1 MIMFIATMFSM
12 GKESLSI
19 NNPSHR
25 RELAENTGIRLVGS
39 LPEGVF
45 NKATVALSNYI
56 GQEGDENT
64 PPFLDPTI
72 QGLVY
77 FAYLAS
83 RHSAENRVLGIARNN
98 TLESLRDQ
106 ELAKAVEPVLIS
118 AVKEGRNYSIGRE
131 DLMTIDR
138 HLKKDRVLA
147 LAPSATTR
155 DRGIRYDLRTG
166 VVRVAVEKHY
176 NLMALAMRTGERPGE
191 ELKVEAL
198 SASQIPVPSI
208 KFEHEGRIDKKLE
221 RGLRR
226 EAIYAIALW
235 TMAEVAS
242 LLPGG
247 IQRGEFVEPDAIK
260 QRAVYILRGLSSEGL
275 FATGGFM

>member
-1 MIMFIATMFSM
+1 MLFQTI
-12 GKESLSI
+12 
-19 NNPSHR
+19 
-25 RELAENTGIRLVGS
+25 LVKR
-39 LPEGVF
+39 VI
-45 NKATVALSNYI
+45 K
-56 GQEGDENT
+56 NT

-83 RHSAENRVLGIARNN
+83 QHSDENRVLGIARNN
-98 TLESLRDQ
+98 TYESLRDK

-131 DLMTIDR
+131 DLIKIDR
-138 HLKKDRVLA
+138 HLRKDYVLA

-166 VVRVAVEKHY
+166 VVRIAVERNY
-176 NLMALAMRTGERPGE
+176 NLIALAMRTGEGPGE
-191 ELKVEAL
+191 ELKVEAI

-208 KFEHEGRIDKKLE
+208 KYEHEGGVDKKLE

-226 EAIYAIALW
+226 EVNYAIALW

-242 LLPGG
+242 LLPIGV
-247 IQRGEFVEPDAIK
+247 QRGEFVEPDVIK
-260 QRAVYILRGLSSEGL
+260 QRGGLHIERFIIRRLVCYRWIYVGI
-275 FATGGFM
+275 FQI